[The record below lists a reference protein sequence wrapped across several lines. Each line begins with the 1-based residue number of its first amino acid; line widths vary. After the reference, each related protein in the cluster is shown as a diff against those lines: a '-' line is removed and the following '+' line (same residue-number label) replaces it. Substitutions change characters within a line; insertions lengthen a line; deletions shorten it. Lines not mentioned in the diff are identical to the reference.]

1 MDIRELAEKLVQLVL
16 KSEDDYEATYEVED
30 EIKEYLKTLK
40 KKNQFN
46 MKNKMEKLEEEIQ
59 KVKIE
64 LTHSG
69 YHDGWTLNHLNEKL
83 KKLEKKLQKHIR

>member
-40 KKNQFN
+40 KKN
-46 MKNKMEKLEEEIQ
+46 
-59 KVKIE
+59 
-64 LTHSG
+64 
-69 YHDGWTLNHLNEKL
+69 
-83 KKLEKKLQKHIR
+83 